1 MLLVTRSS
9 ARLFLDVKEAV
20 QVTLSS
26 SSLEGG
32 EGALSETYSQYLFQ
46 FLSALLN
53 L

>member
-32 EGALSETYSQYLFQ
+32 GGGGKGH
-46 FLSALLN
+46 
-53 L
+53 